1 MNERNQRDGTIYI
14 LLSSAGYSFFAIW
27 VKNLQGTGLGA
38 LDIGFWRFLIAVP
51 LFWLIVM
58 LRRTPP
64 PNRPLP
70 RIGLLIMGF
79 LLAMAALTAFFGLE
93 RIPANTFIVLF
104 YTYPAMVAV
113 FSLFLGDRL
122 PLLGWLA
129 LALTLAGVA
138 LTVPG
143 FGAGLSGDNL
153 IGVLLALLNALV
165 VAVYFIFS
173 SRLLRGQTAMARAS
187 AWSVSGTL
195 LVMILLVPFRT
206 VQAPQNLTAW
216 LNLLALATVSTVLP
230 VFFLNAGIQKIG
242 AARSAIIG
250 MIEPILTLIWTFL
263 FLGEQMQPSQVLGGV
278 FIRGSI
284 ILLQAQSFMQVRAT
298 VKTAAGGD

>member
-1 MNERNQRDGTIYI
+1 MNHNQRDGMIYI
-14 LLSSAGYSFFAIW
+14 LSAAAGYSFFPVW
-27 VKNLQGTGLGA
+27 VTNIQGTGLGA
-38 LDIGFWRFLIAVP
+38 LDIGFWRFLMAVP
-51 LFWLIVM
+51 LFWLIVT

-70 RIGLLIMGF
+70 RLGLMVMGF
-79 LLAMAALTAFFGLE
+79 FLAMAALTAFFGLE

-129 LALTLAGVA
+129 LALTLAGIT
-138 LTVPG
+138 LTVPD

-153 IGVLLALLNALV
+153 VGVLLALLNALV
-165 VAVYFIFS
+165 VAIYFILS
-173 SRLLRGQTAMARAS
+173 SRLLKGQTAMARAS

-206 VQAPQNLTAW
+206 VQAPQDGTAW
-216 LNLLALATVSTVLP
+216 LNLLALAMVSTVMP
-230 VFFLNAGIQKIG
+230 VFFLNTGIQKVG
-242 AARSAIIG
+242 AARAAIIG
-250 MIEPILTLIWTFL
+250 TIEPILTLIWTYL
-263 FLGEQMQPSQVLGGV
+263 FLGEHLEPLQALGGV
-278 FIRGSI
+278 FILGSI
-284 ILLQAQSFMQVRAT
+284 ILLQAQSLMQVRAAKT
-298 VKTAAGGD
+298 VFTGD